1 MSNEQLN
8 LIAHLYLLGLFI
20 DLVWYFCRVGGMS
33 GFKTMIRKI
42 ADEVKVKDGLV
53 LAVAV
58 PITVLLIAA
67 WPVSMHLDILRGKSR
82 S

>member
-33 GFKTMIRKI
+33 GFKSMIREI
-42 ADEVKVKDGLV
+42 ADEVKVTDGLV

-58 PITVLLIAA
+58 PITMLLIAA
-67 WPVSMHLDILRGKSR
+67 WPISMHLDILRGKSR
-82 S
+82 T

>member
-1 MSNEQLN
+1 MTNEQLN

-33 GFKTMIRKI
+33 GFKNMIKEI
-42 ADEVKVKDGLV
+42 ANEVKVTDGLV
-53 LAVAV
+53 LTVAV